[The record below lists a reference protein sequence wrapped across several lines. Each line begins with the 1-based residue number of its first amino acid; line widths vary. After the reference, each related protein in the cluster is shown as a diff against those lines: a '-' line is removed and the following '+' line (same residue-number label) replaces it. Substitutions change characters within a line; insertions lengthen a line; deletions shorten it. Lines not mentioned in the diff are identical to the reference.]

1 MKIGFLGS
9 KIRVNDM
16 KKIFST
22 LFTNIT
28 PIFII
33 DNFVHYQEH
42 VEQEIKAIKATL
54 DGFIFLGELQYEHYS
69 YILSPDIPCVYLKKD
84 WSSLQIAFL
93 KVSIRDIDFR
103 NVSIDSYTSS
113 ELQHLFSD
121 LDISDSENN
130 THFITRRR
138 FDKTYVSKVFEEH
151 LLLYKSNTVRGC
163 VTALHPVYDLLKG
176 ADIPCIYVKPSA
188 EAIIKTVNAVVEQIN
203 TRKNTIGH
211 TAILIIK
218 IIPKKEYSYVRKD
231 EYLYMHEK
239 IKVAEEIYYF
249 ARNTKAAV
257 VSESNDKFIIL
268 MNKSDLFE
276 YTQGF
281 QCFYLVHSINA
292 NTNCDVN
299 IGIGYGFDPSEAKH
313 NANIA
318 IDRLSDSI
326 PNLIYIVPYENS
338 VIGPL
343 EFLHAE
349 FSTEKRVEEKLI
361 LEISSK
367 TGISQTLL
375 YDLYILMEKQKKNSF
390 TSPELS
396 KNLGISQRSSNR
408 LLLKLEESNYAV
420 HAGKQLTGKS
430 GRPSDI
436 YEITL
441 TKTITS

>member
-1 MKIGFLGS
+1 MKIGFFGT
-9 KIRVNDM
+9 KVRIAAIQNVFRT
-16 KKIFST
+16 F
-22 LFTNIT
+22 FENIT
-28 PIFII
+28 PVYVV
-33 DNFVHYQEH
+33 NNLSYYQEQ
-42 VEQEIKAIKATL
+42 VEAELKAIKPTL

-69 YILSPDIPCVYLKKD
+69 YILSPDIPCIYLKKD
-84 WSSLQIAFL
+84 WSSLQSAFL
-93 KVSIRDIDFR
+93 KVSLQNIDFR

-113 ELQHLFSD
+113 ELQHLFSN

-138 FDKTYVSKVFEEH
+138 FDKTYVSKVYNEH
-151 LLLYKSNTVRGC
+151 LLLYRTNVVKAC
-163 VTALHPVYDLLKG
+163 VTALLPVYELLKS
-176 ADIPCIYVKPSA
+176 AEIPCIYVKPSA
-188 EAIIKTVNAVVEQIN
+188 ESIINAVNTIIDQIN

-218 IIPKKEYSYVRKD
+218 LFPKKEYSYMRKD
-231 EYLYMHEK
+231 EYSYMHEK

-257 VSESNDKFIIL
+257 VSESQDKFIIL

-281 QCFYLVHSINA
+281 KSFYLVNAINA

-299 IGIGYGFDPSEAKH
+299 IGIGYGFDPSEAKY

-318 IDRLSDSI
+318 IEKLEDSV
-326 PNLIYIVPYENS
+326 PNRVYIVPYGNS

-343 EFLHAE
+343 EFLQAE
-349 FSTEKRVEEKLI
+349 FSHEKSIEEKLI

-367 TGISQTLL
+367 TSISQTLL
-375 YDLYILMEKQKKNSF
+375 YDLHTLMEKQKKNSF
-390 TSPELS
+390 TSPEIS
-396 KNLGISQRSSNR
+396 KALGISQRSSNR
-408 LLLKLEESNYAV
+408 LLLKLMASNYAV
-420 HAGKQLTGKS
+420 YAGKQVTGNS

-441 TKTITS
+441 HTATS